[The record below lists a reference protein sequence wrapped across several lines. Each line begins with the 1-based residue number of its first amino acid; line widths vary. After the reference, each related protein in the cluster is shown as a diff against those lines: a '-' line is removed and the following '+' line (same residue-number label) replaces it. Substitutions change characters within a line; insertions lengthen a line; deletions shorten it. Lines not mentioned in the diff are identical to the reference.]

1 MWVVFDN
8 KAWGRGGG
16 KRMQL
21 GAKCATFAIEPP
33 RHDMFKVR
41 RFLAY
46 LLLGCI
52 IGLCHL
58 LFFVGGR
65 ANLCFLDDFLFLDT
79 GIGRLF
85 SLLWI
90 EDGREFCSG

>member
-1 MWVVFDN
+1 
-8 KAWGRGGG
+8 
-16 KRMQL
+16 MQL
-21 GAKCATFAIEPP
+21 FAIEPP
-33 RHDMFKVR
+33 QNDMFKVL

-46 LLLGCI
+46 LLLRYF

-58 LFFVGGR
+58 LFFVGGW
-65 ANLCFLDDFLFLDT
+65 ADLCFLNGFLFLGT

-85 SLLWI
+85 SILWI